1 MGNGSQK
8 TYLQDRLKL
17 IGPIAP
23 NWARTDVIYSWLFMY
38 IQQHTAGFTE
48 NNRAAHLLM
57 PVLDICMAIL
67 MDIVNLL
74 F

>member
-1 MGNGSQK
+1 MGNEARK
-8 TYLQDRLKL
+8 HICRTRLKL

-23 NWARTDVIYSWLFMY
+23 NWARTDVICSWLFKY

-48 NNRAAHLLM
+48 NNRAPHLLM
-57 PVLDICMAIL
+57 PVLDTCMAIL
-67 MDIVNLL
+67 MYIVNLL